1 MCVGSHSSEDAH
13 WCIFVCVCVRLK
25 CLCVYLQ
32 LESRCQTEM
41 EEHKQRLDRE
51 FECLLVAQ
59 GREYDNLGQ
68 RHAKERERHAKNAL
82 AIESRCRRQIQ
93 QQQESDM
100 KQFLAQQKKDYT
112 RMKEDT
118 RKVIRFDSIFC

>member
-1 MCVGSHSSEDAH
+1 MY
-13 WCIFVCVCVRLK
+13 F
-25 CLCVYLQ
+25 Q

-51 FECLLVAQ
+51 FEGLLVAQ
-59 GREYDNLGQ
+59 GREYDSLGQ
-68 RHAKERERHAKNAL
+68 RHAKERERHAKNAV
-82 AIESRCRRQIQ
+82 ATESRRRRQIQ

-118 RKVIRFDSIFC
+118 RKVI